1 MFTRWRVPVLIL
13 LAMLH
18 AATASAQALY
28 WVDTRFPAPTINK
41 ADANGNALSSVPL
54 PAGSLPEGLAIDAT
68 GKVYWAEAAISSA
81 KINRAASDLTGITPI
96 VTGISLGRGVAVDP
110 IAQRVYWT
118 TSNLFIASTVR
129 RAALDG
135 SGVTV
140 LLSLPQGYNVRGIA
154 VDHAGGKIWWADFDQ
169 NAIYQANLDGTG
181 MTQWLTV
188 AANSG
193 PYGVAVDPVA
203 GFVYWTEYVTG
214 NLRRSS
220 TTTPGVTTILTGLGN
235 PTYLT
240 IDVAGARL
248 YWSEGVAGN
257 QHIKRAT
264 TAGGSVT
271 TLPCP
276 LTTYGGLVYQ
286 PSGSVAAP
294 GPSTPVEL
302 AFLPQ
307 WANPGRGPF
316 PMRFALPRDAR
327 VRLTVLDPQGREVA
341 SLADGVMSAG
351 EHDTSWRPR
360 SSDPAGV
367 YFVRLTTSGREW
379 VRRIALIR

>member
-1 MFTRWRVPVLIL
+1 
-13 LAMLH
+13 
-18 AATASAQALY
+18 
-28 WVDTRFPAPTINK
+28 
-41 ADANGNALSSVPL
+41 
-54 PAGSLPEGLAIDAT
+54 
-68 GKVYWAEAAISSA
+68 
-81 KINRAASDLTGITPI
+81 
-96 VTGISLGRGVAVDP
+96 
-110 IAQRVYWT
+110 
-118 TSNLFIASTVR
+118 
-129 RAALDG
+129 
-135 SGVTV
+135 
-140 LLSLPQGYNVRGIA
+140 
-154 VDHAGGKIWWADFDQ
+154 
-169 NAIYQANLDGTG
+169 

-286 PSGSVAAP
+286 PSGQRRGAGSFDA
-294 GPSTPVEL
+294 
-302 AFLPQ
+302 
-307 WANPGRGPF
+307 GR
-316 PMRFALPRDAR
+316 AR
-327 VRLTVLDPQGREVA
+327 VPAAV
-341 SLADGVMSAG
+341 G
-351 EHDTSWRPR
+351 ESRTGAVPDAVRP
-360 SSDPAGV
+360 PA
-367 YFVRLTTSGREW
+367 
-379 VRRIALIR
+379 

>member
-140 LLSLPQGYNVRGIA
+140 LSRC
-154 VDHAGGKIWWADFDQ
+154 
-169 NAIYQANLDGTG
+169 
-181 MTQWLTV
+181 
-188 AANSG
+188 
-193 PYGVAVDPVA
+193 
-203 GFVYWTEYVTG
+203 
-214 NLRRSS
+214 R
-220 TTTPGVTTILTGLGN
+220 
-235 PTYLT
+235 
-240 IDVAGARL
+240 
-248 YWSEGVAGN
+248 
-257 QHIKRAT
+257 RAT
-264 TAGGSVT
+264 TCAASRSTTPAARSGGRIST
-271 TLPCP
+271 RT
-276 LTTYGGLVYQ
+276 
-286 PSGSVAAP
+286 PSTRPTSTAP
-294 GPSTPVEL
+294 G
-302 AFLPQ
+302 
-307 WANPGRGPF
+307 
-316 PMRFALPRDAR
+316 
-327 VRLTVLDPQGREVA
+327 
-341 SLADGVMSAG
+341 
-351 EHDTSWRPR
+351 
-360 SSDPAGV
+360 
-367 YFVRLTTSGREW
+367 
-379 VRRIALIR
+379 